1 MMTMDQPIDCGGVA
15 VSTGDYVFGDVDGVV
30 VIPQASADEVFA
42 KALEKVAAENATRD
56 ELLAGRTL
64 GEVYDKYGV
73 L

>member
-1 MMTMDQPIDCGGVA
+1 
-15 VSTGDYVFGDVDGVV
+15 
-30 VIPQASADEVFA
+30 VFA

-64 GEVYDKYGV
+64 GEVYDEYGV